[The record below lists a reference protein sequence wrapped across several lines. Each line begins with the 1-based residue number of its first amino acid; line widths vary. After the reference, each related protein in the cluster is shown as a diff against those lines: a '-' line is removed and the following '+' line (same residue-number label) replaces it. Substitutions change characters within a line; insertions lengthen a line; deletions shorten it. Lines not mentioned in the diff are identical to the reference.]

1 MASLFVLE
9 TLGRDTTSQLYS
21 IDKDFEILRNFTED
35 MESFMIQEQETMDW
49 TLAFNVSDE
58 SEVLKAFKRK
68 AYLGKHI
75 L

>member
-9 TLGRDTTSQLYS
+9 TLGRDTSNQLYS

-35 MESFMIQEQETMDW
+35 MERFMSQEKEAMDW
-49 TLAFNVSDE
+49 TLAFNISDE
-58 SEVLKAFKRK
+58 SEMLKAFKRK
-68 AYLGKHI
+68 AHLGKHI